1 MTPHEAFED
10 MYQHLEKISKE
21 FGIDYTYL
29 NTLKLVI
36 EERKLKK
43 VPNTIIKFAK
53 AYNKTLDMLYRNC
66 VTISKKYN
74 SENKIHLTYLR
85 KQIDLIQKEL

>member
-1 MTPHEAFED
+1 
-10 MYQHLEKISKE
+10 MYQHLEKISE
-21 FGIDYTYL
+21 SFGIDYTYL

-53 AYNKTLDMLYRNC
+53 SYNKTLDILYRNC
-66 VTISKKYN
+66 VTISKQYN
-74 SENKIHLTYLR
+74 SENKIHLIYIR
-85 KQIDLIQKEL
+85 KQIDIIQKEL